1 MKKPPQ
7 KVAYL
12 WQLGVFFSAA
22 PTAQN
27 SPELHFRFINSF
39 IQLSLLRSLVKIFR
53 RHGLMCNEQ
62 PELLDENE
70 EAVGD
75 KVPNVIVWYGSRN
88 QPMYSHRLDSCKSK
102 KKGNVFTHFYMHS
115 AVHLSFYCYTNL
127 VLVRGLNQL
136 PRLSVGESKNKSSKK
151 QVFLSKGEIT
161 RLNSC
166 SVYTLKK

>member
-1 MKKPPQ
+1 
-7 KVAYL
+7 
-12 WQLGVFFSAA
+12 
-22 PTAQN
+22 
-27 SPELHFRFINSF
+27 
-39 IQLSLLRSLVKIFR
+39 
-53 RHGLMCNEQ
+53 MCNEQ

-127 VLVRGLNQL
+127 VLVWGLNQL
-136 PRLSVGESKNKSSKK
+136 PRLLVGESKNKSCKK
-151 QVFLSKGEIT
+151 QVFQSKGEIT
-161 RLNSC
+161 RSNRI
-166 SVYTLKK
+166 SVYTRGPLLTLFFETKSRKPCKRRSDLVLNGQMRVPK